1 MTNNDILR
9 QLRFVFD
16 FKDHAMVKLFAMGGL
31 EVTIDAVS
39 RWLKKE
45 DHDSFVALED
55 SGMASFLNGLI
66 IERRGKRKAQNPR
79 SSSG

>member
-31 EVTIDAVS
+31 EVTHGQLILVNIIPFHYAM
-39 RWLKKE
+39 RLCPMTGRCLQRHTHTPRE
-45 DHDSFVALED
+45 RPAYC
-55 SGMASFLNGLI
+55 SGDNG
-66 IERRGKRKAQNPR
+66 
-79 SSSG
+79 

>member
-39 RWLKKE
+39 SLAEKGR
-45 DHDSFVALED
+45 
-55 SGMASFLNGLI
+55 
-66 IERRGKRKAQNPR
+66 PR
-79 SSSG
+79 

>member
-45 DHDSFVALED
+45 DHDSFVALVEFD
-55 SGMASFLNGLI
+55 RFPVDDNLNHFQSELF
-66 IERRGKRKAQNPR
+66 
-79 SSSG
+79 SSDVL